1 MKDQSYKKERIRKT
15 LTNVTIN
22 PYGTAYKQERKRKNK
37 MQKKS
42 RKLARKG

>member
-1 MKDQSYKKERIRKT
+1 
-15 LTNVTIN
+15 VTIN